1 MTAISRDY
9 GEAWV
14 GLRDIVRRMP
24 TADVIAATAPLIT
37 DIGSRFM
44 LNPMSNEIGAA
55 AGFTHPF
62 QFYATGRGGVLGDV
76 DADVVISAF
85 GFFAP
90 GLVRKFWESGST
102 VMAPR
107 AAGTLF
113 ATAAQAWGRAN
124 LGSLDGME
132 RLAELGEKVIDAADA
147 SALALFAG
155 WRAEALPDDATG
167 RAYQVLHVLREHRG
181 SAHIVA
187 VLASGLRPFE
197 AKVGKDGRG
206 AKSFGWAE
214 WKEDL
219 LDIGAVQTKLARAEA
234 LTDEL
239 VTPAYSVLSEDES
252 ADFIELVATV
262 HAALP
267 PR

>member
-1 MTAISRDY
+1 
-9 GEAWV
+9 
-14 GLRDIVRRMP
+14 
-24 TADVIAATAPLIT
+24 
-37 DIGSRFM
+37 M
-44 LNPMSNEIGAA
+44 LTPQSNELGAG

-62 QFYATGRGGVLGDV
+62 QFYTAGRGGVLGDV
-76 DADVVISAF
+76 DADVIISAF

-90 GLVRKFWESGST
+90 GLVRKFWESAAK
-102 VMAPR
+102 VMPPR
-107 AAGTLF
+107 AAGMLF
-113 ATAAQAWGRAN
+113 ATAAQNWGRTN
-124 LGSLDGME
+124 LGEVDGLE
-132 RLAELGEKVIDAADA
+132 RLAELGEKVVDAADA

-155 WRAEALPDDATG
+155 WRAEGLSDDPAG

-187 VLASGLRPFE
+187 VLASGLSPFE
-197 AKVGKDGRG
+197 AKVGKDGQG
-206 AKSFGWAE
+206 AKSFGWPE

-219 LDIGAVQTKLARAEA
+219 LDIGAVQTKLARAER

-239 VTPAYSVLSEDES
+239 VGPAYGSLTDDEGQE
-252 ADFIELVATV
+252 FVELVARV

>member
-1 MTAISRDY
+1 
-9 GEAWV
+9 
-14 GLRDIVRRMP
+14 MP
-24 TADVIAATAPLIT
+24 TADVVAATAPLIT
-37 DIGSRFM
+37 EIGSRFM
-44 LNPMSNEIGAA
+44 LNPQSNEIGAA

-76 DADVVISAF
+76 DADVIISAF

-90 GLVRKFWESGST
+90 GLVRKFWESGSN
-102 VMAPR
+102 VMSPR
-107 AAGTLF
+107 AAGALF
-113 ATAAQAWGRAN
+113 ATSAQAWGRAH
-124 LGSLDGME
+124 LAGVEGLD
-132 RLAELGEKVIDAADA
+132 RLAELGEKVTDAADA

-155 WRAEALPDDATG
+155 WRAEPLPEDAAG

-187 VLASGLRPFE
+187 VLASGLSPFE
-197 AKVGKDGRG
+197 AKVGKDGSG
-206 AKSFGWAE
+206 AKSFGWAD

-219 LDIGAVQTKLARAEA
+219 LDISAVQTKLARAER

-239 VTPAYSVLSEDES
+239 VGPAYSSLTAEES
-252 ADFIELVATV
+252 AEFVELVSRV

-267 PR
+267 AR